1 MIVQY
6 FLLKILLSPPTSISC
21 SANAGLQQQYVC
33 LFSKRGDIERIFVT
47 LIKAIKGRD
56 VEGQVLA
63 EVQVEEGQGW
73 GHTSLLAS
81 PWSTWA
87 PLKVQARRGP
97 RQVQRLG
104 QVIWRER
111 EWSVTAISG
120 WRFFLHRY
128 HKYYH
133 EKANLAKFDAHWIS
147 TDCSFAI
154 ILTYHWE
161 ICVDYLTF
169 IILGGRVLS
178 LPLPF
183 SRLRWKCKLGKA

>member
-1 MIVQY
+1 MIFQY
-6 FLLKILLSPPTSISC
+6 FLLKILLSSPTSISC
-21 SANAGLQQQYVC
+21 SANAGLQQQCVC
-33 LFSKRGDIERIFVT
+33 LLSKRGDIERIFVT

-111 EWSVTAISG
+111 ERVVRYSYLS
-120 WRFFLHRY
+120 WRFFLQRY
-128 HKYYH
+128 HKNYY
-133 EKANLAKFDAHWIS
+133 EKANLAKFYSHWFS
-147 TDCSFAI
+147 KDCSFAI
-154 ILTYHWE
+154 ILTYHWD
-161 ICVDYLTF
+161 ICVDCF
-169 IILGGRVLS
+169 IT
-178 LPLPF
+178 
-183 SRLRWKCKLGKA
+183 KCYQIWAVPAKFVQNTKTM